1 MVSLHAAL
9 AGLPMPRA
17 TVDVDSTLHLET
29 GAITFA
35 RAAAT
40 LHAAGYAL
48 DESTAH
54 AYRFDRGLDRVDLM
68 CADRQLAFRRPRYG
82 GRPLFGVPGGTRA
95 LQQTIDVDMVTASG
109 AVRMVIPSLRGALVL
124 KGAAYLEDA
133 RGRSR
138 HAEDAVLLMACMDDA
153 SGVLLGLSQRSR
165 RRVRALVGALTEQTA
180 PWATHDGVVQ
190 ALARET
196 LGELAER
203 LHA

>member
-1 MVSLHAAL
+1 MPWPSAFELARLLPRGSWTLVGGLMVSLHAAL

-68 CADRQLAFRRPRYG
+68 CTDRQLAFRRPRYG
-82 GRPLFGVPGGTRA
+82 GALSSASLGG
-95 LQQTIDVDMVTASG
+95 
-109 AVRMVIPSLRGALVL
+109 LVL
-124 KGAAYLEDA
+124 SN
-133 RGRSR
+133 RPS
-138 HAEDAVLLMACMDDA
+138 M
-153 SGVLLGLSQRSR
+153 S
-165 RRVRALVGALTEQTA
+165 T
-180 PWATHDGVVQ
+180 W
-190 ALARET
+190 
-196 LGELAER
+196 
-203 LHA
+203 